1 MATIASM
8 LASTRNPFSCFREPL
23 YPGSRSVVSPRY
35 LEPFG
40 KRIRTIPRFIRACQ
54 PLDKVGGDGGVS
66 ASAKRYHFGNEL
78 LSFASDNF
86 LPLALVTGVSLG
98 FANPT
103 LGCLADKY
111 SLSKFS
117 TCGIFIISGLT
128 LRTEAIGDAVKGWPL
143 GVFGLA
149 SILLLTP
156 SFSRLVMLFQLQH
169 QELVT
174 GLGIF
179 CCMPTTLSSGVA
191 LTHLA
196 GGNSALAL
204 AVTVAS
210 NLLGILT
217 IPFWVSRYIAGGV
230 GVSFPTDQLF
240 KSLIVTLLVPL
251 IIGKVIRE
259 TFKGFANFVDNN
271 RKLFSRMNAICLS
284 LVPWIQV
291 SRSRSLLL
299 SVEPKV
305 FLAAIGIGILLHLSL
320 LAFNALSI
328 RILSGLSGDYNS
340 KNSKGNGTAVLL
352 VASQKTLPV
361 MVAVVEQLRGAFGE
375 PGLLVLPCVAAHLN
389 QIMIDSILVNVWL
402 RKSNASSADG
412 GSDSED
418 ESDIEEEI
426 QEVQNTDINNRYLQD
441 GSDDDDDTDT
451 KRVIKPTKDKR
462 FEEMTH
468 TVEQMKNAMK
478 INDWVSLQENFDKVN
493 KQLEKVMRITEAVKP
508 PTLYIKTLV
517 MLEDFLNEALAN
529 KEAKKKMSPSNS
541 KALNAMRQKLK
552 KNNKTYED
560 AINKYRETPEVEE
573 EKEPEDEDDDDEE
586 DEDEFEDDDDS
597 KEAVTD
603 DDVDEPADNRWETML
618 NKKDKQMEKLL
629 SKDPKEITWE
639 WVNQK
644 FKEIMAARGRK
655 GTARFDLVDQLTHL
669 TKIAKTPAQKLE
681 ILFSVISAQFDVNP
695 GLTGHMPIKVWKKC
709 VLNMLTI
716 LDILVKYN
724 NIVVDDT
731 IEPDENETSK
741 PADYDGT
748 IRVWGN
754 LVAFIERIDT
764 EFFKSLQSID
774 PHTREYVERLRDE
787 PMFLAL
793 AQNIQDYFERMGDY
807 KAAAKVALRR
817 VESIYYKP
825 QEVYEAMRKLAE
837 LDEEDEEA
845 EDAEEESGPI
855 SSFIVVP
862 EVVPRKP
869 TFPESG
875 RAMMDLLVSLIYR
888 NGDERTKARAMLC
901 DIYHH
906 ALMDNF
912 GTARDLLLMS
922 HLQDNIQHMDIST
935 QILFNRTMA
944 QIGLCAFRV
953 GMITESHS
961 CLSELYSGQRVRELL
976 AQGVSQSRYH
986 EKTPEQERL
995 ERRRQM
1001 PYHMHINLELLE
1013 AVHLIG
1019 AMLLEVPNMA
1029 ANSLEARRR
1038 VISKNFRRL
1047 LEISERQA
1055 FNAPPENVRDH
1066 VMAATRALTKGDFQT
1081 AFEVL
1086 NSLDVWRML
1095 KNRDSILEMVKARIK
1110 EEALRTYLF
1119 TYSSSYESLSLE
1131 QLAKMFD
1138 VTEAQVH
1145 SIVSKMM
1152 INEELHASWDQPTR
1166 CIVFHEVQHSR
1177 LQSLAF
1183 QLTEKLSVLAE
1194 SNERAMEARTGGGG
1208 LDLSSRRRDNN
1219 QDYAGAAGK
1228 WQDNNMNYGQGRQGN
1243 NRSGYG
1249 GRPGQPRD
1257 WSGQN
1262 RGGGYAAR
1270 AGSGNRGGGMQMD
1283 GSTRMV
1289 SLNRG
1294 VRA

>member
-1 MATIASM
+1 
-8 LASTRNPFSCFREPL
+8 
-23 YPGSRSVVSPRY
+23 
-35 LEPFG
+35 
-40 KRIRTIPRFIRACQ
+40 
-54 PLDKVGGDGGVS
+54 
-66 ASAKRYHFGNEL
+66 
-78 LSFASDNF
+78 
-86 LPLALVTGVSLG
+86 
-98 FANPT
+98 
-103 LGCLADKY
+103 
-111 SLSKFS
+111 
-117 TCGIFIISGLT
+117 
-128 LRTEAIGDAVKGWPL
+128 
-143 GVFGLA
+143 
-149 SILLLTP
+149 
-156 SFSRLVMLFQLQH
+156 MLFQLQP

-217 IPFWVSRYIAGGV
+217 
-230 GVSFPTDQLF
+230 
-240 KSLIVTLLVPL
+240 
-251 IIGKVIRE
+251 VIWE

-284 LVPWIQV
+284 LVSTIS
-291 SRSRSLLL
+291 SRNLNVDTL
-299 SVEPKV
+299 SV
-305 FLAAIGIGILLHLSL
+305 GS
-320 LAFNALSI
+320 
-328 RILSGLSGDYNS
+328 LSGDYNS

-402 RKSNASSADG
+402 RKSLSSPAKEEEEEEEDVSFFRSGSLLG

-426 QEVQNTDINNRYLQD
+426 QEVQNNDINNRYLQD
-441 GSDDDDDTDT
+441 NSDDDDDTDT

-508 PTLYIKTLV
+508 PSLYIKTLV

-552 KNNKTYED
+552 KNNKLYEED
-560 AINKYRETPEVEE
+560 INKYREAPEVEE
-573 EKEPEDEDDDDEE
+573 ENEPEDEDDEDEE
-586 DEDEFEDDDDS
+586 DEDEEDDDS

-603 DDVDEPADNRWETML
+603 EEVDETTDTRWETML

-629 SKDPKEITWE
+629 SKDPKEITWD

-695 GLTGHMPIKVWKKC
+695 GLSGHMPIKVWKKC

-793 AQNIQDYFERMGDY
+793 AQNIQDYFERMGDF

-837 LDEEDEEA
+837 LVEEEEEA

-862 EVVPRKP
+862 EVVPRMP

-875 RAMMDLLVSLIYR
+875 RAMMDILVSLIYR

-944 QIGLCAFRV
+944 QLGLCAFRV

-1086 NSLDVWRML
+1086 NSLEVWRML
-1095 KNRDSILEMVKARIK
+1095 KNRESILEMVKARIK

-1219 QDYAGAAGK
+1219 QDYAGAASGGGR
-1228 WQDNNMNYGQGRQGN
+1228 WQDNNMNSGYGGRQGN

-1270 AGSGNRGGGMQMD
+1270 AGSGNRGGMQMD

>member
-1 MATIASM
+1 MTSRFFAQGAT
-8 LASTRNPFSCFREPL
+8 
-23 YPGSRSVVSPRY
+23 
-35 LEPFG
+35 
-40 KRIRTIPRFIRACQ
+40 
-54 PLDKVGGDGGVS
+54 
-66 ASAKRYHFGNEL
+66 
-78 LSFASDNF
+78 
-86 LPLALVTGVSLG
+86 
-98 FANPT
+98 
-103 LGCLADKY
+103 
-111 SLSKFS
+111 
-117 TCGIFIISGLT
+117 
-128 LRTEAIGDAVKGWPL
+128 
-143 GVFGLA
+143 
-149 SILLLTP
+149 
-156 SFSRLVMLFQLQH
+156 
-169 QELVT
+169 
-174 GLGIF
+174 
-179 CCMPTTLSSGVA
+179 
-191 LTHLA
+191 
-196 GGNSALAL
+196 
-204 AVTVAS
+204 
-210 NLLGILT
+210 
-217 IPFWVSRYIAGGV
+217 
-230 GVSFPTDQLF
+230 
-240 KSLIVTLLVPL
+240 
-251 IIGKVIRE
+251 
-259 TFKGFANFVDNN
+259 
-271 RKLFSRMNAICLS
+271 
-284 LVPWIQV
+284 
-291 SRSRSLLL
+291 
-299 SVEPKV
+299 
-305 FLAAIGIGILLHLSL
+305 
-320 LAFNALSI
+320 
-328 RILSGLSGDYNS
+328 
-340 KNSKGNGTAVLL
+340 
-352 VASQKTLPV
+352 
-361 MVAVVEQLRGAFGE
+361 
-375 PGLLVLPCVAAHLN
+375 
-389 QIMIDSILVNVWL
+389 
-402 RKSNASSADG
+402 
-412 GSDSED
+412 DSED
-418 ESDIEEEI
+418 ESDYEEEI
-426 QEVQNTDINNRYLQD
+426 TEVQNNIDSRYLD
-441 GSDDDDDTDT
+441 GGSDDDDDTDT
-451 KRVIKPTKDKR
+451 KRVVKPAKDKR

-493 KQLEKVMRITEAVKP
+493 KQLEKVMRITEAVKAP
-508 PTLYIKTLV
+508 ILYIKTLV
-517 MLEDFLNEALAN
+517 LLEDFLNEALAN

-552 KNNKTYED
+552 KNNKLYEED
-560 AINKYRETPEVEE
+560 IVKYREAPEVEDDNE
-573 EKEPEDEDDDDEE
+573 GEDDDEE
-586 DEDEFEDDDDS
+586 DSEFEDDVSIED
-597 KEAVTD
+597 VTVEP
-603 DDVDEPADNRWETML
+603 VDEPVDDNRWETMK
-618 NKKDKQMEKLL
+618 NKGEREMEKLL

-644 FKEIMAARGRK
+644 FKEIVASRGKK
-655 GTARFDLVDQLTHL
+655 GTARFELVDQLTHL

-695 GLTGHMPIKVWKKC
+695 GLSGHMPIKVWKKC

-731 IEPDENETSK
+731 IEPDENESSK
-741 PADYDGT
+741 PADYDGK

-793 AQNIQDYFERMGDY
+793 AQNIQDYFERMGDF

-837 LDEEDEEA
+837 LAEEDDENEEDEE
-845 EDAEEESGPI
+845 ENGPP

-944 QIGLCAFRV
+944 QLGLCAFRV
-953 GMITESHS
+953 GMISESHS

-986 EKTPEQERL
+986 EKTPEQERM

-1001 PYHMHINLELLE
+1001 PYHMHLNLELLE

-1086 NSLDVWRML
+1086 NSLDVWRLL

-1119 TYSSSYESLSLE
+1119 TYSSSYESLSLD

-1138 VTEAQVH
+1138 LSKALVH

-1152 INEELHASWDQPTR
+1152 INEELHASWDQPTQ

-1219 QDYAGAAGK
+1219 QDYAGAASGGGK
-1228 WQDNNMNYGQGRQGN
+1228 WQDNMNSGYGGRQGN

-1262 RGGGYAAR
+1262 RGGAYAGR
-1270 AGSGNRGGGMQMD
+1270 AGSGNRGGMQMD
-1283 GSTRMV
+1283 GSSRMV
-1289 SLNRG
+1289 NLNRG
-1294 VRA
+1294 GRP

>member
-1 MATIASM
+1 MT
-8 LASTRNPFSCFREPL
+8 
-23 YPGSRSVVSPRY
+23 SR
-35 LEPFG
+35 F
-40 KRIRTIPRFIRACQ
+40 
-54 PLDKVGGDGGVS
+54 
-66 ASAKRYHFGNEL
+66 
-78 LSFASDNF
+78 FA
-86 LPLALVTGVSLG
+86 
-98 FANPT
+98 
-103 LGCLADKY
+103 
-111 SLSKFS
+111 
-117 TCGIFIISGLT
+117 
-128 LRTEAIGDAVKGWPL
+128 
-143 GVFGLA
+143 
-149 SILLLTP
+149 
-156 SFSRLVMLFQLQH
+156 Q
-169 QELVT
+169 
-174 GLGIF
+174 
-179 CCMPTTLSSGVA
+179 
-191 LTHLA
+191 
-196 GGNSALAL
+196 
-204 AVTVAS
+204 
-210 NLLGILT
+210 
-217 IPFWVSRYIAGGV
+217 
-230 GVSFPTDQLF
+230 
-240 KSLIVTLLVPL
+240 
-251 IIGKVIRE
+251 
-259 TFKGFANFVDNN
+259 
-271 RKLFSRMNAICLS
+271 
-284 LVPWIQV
+284 
-291 SRSRSLLL
+291 
-299 SVEPKV
+299 
-305 FLAAIGIGILLHLSL
+305 
-320 LAFNALSI
+320 
-328 RILSGLSGDYNS
+328 
-340 KNSKGNGTAVLL
+340 
-352 VASQKTLPV
+352 
-361 MVAVVEQLRGAFGE
+361 
-375 PGLLVLPCVAAHLN
+375 
-389 QIMIDSILVNVWL
+389 
-402 RKSNASSADG
+402 G
-412 GSDSED
+412 GSDSDDDSDYSEEIPEVPSSDIQSRYLPDASDED
-418 ESDIEEEI
+418 E
-426 QEVQNTDINNRYLQD
+426 
-441 GSDDDDDTDT
+441 DTDT
-451 KRVIKPTKDKR
+451 KRVVKPAKDKR
-462 FEEMTH
+462 FEEMTN
-468 TVEQMKNAMK
+468 TVEQMKNAVK

-493 KQLEKVMRITEAVKP
+493 KQLEKVMRITEAVKAP
-508 PTLYIKTLV
+508 VLYIKTLV
-517 MLEDFLNEALAN
+517 LLEDFLNEALAN
-529 KEAKKKMSPSNS
+529 KEAKKKMSSSNS

-552 KNNKTYED
+552 KNNKMYEED
-560 AINKYRETPEVEE
+560 IVKYREEAPEAEGDNNE
-573 EKEPEDEDDDDEE
+573 GGDDTEDD
-586 DEDEFEDDDDS
+586 
-597 KEAVTD
+597 VTD
-603 DDVDEPADNRWETML
+603 FGDDVISIDDPIVEPLDEPVDVNRWETMK
-618 NKKDKQMEKLL
+618 NKGEREMEKLL

-644 FKEIMAARGRK
+644 FKEIVAARGKK
-655 GTARFDLVDQLTHL
+655 GTARFELVDQLTHL

-695 GLTGHMPIKVWKKC
+695 GLSGHMPIKVWKKC

-716 LDILVKYN
+716 LDILVKYS

-731 IEPDENETSK
+731 IEPDEDESSK
-741 PADYDGT
+741 PEDYDGKV
-748 IRVWGN
+748 RVWGN

-793 AQNIQDYFERMGDY
+793 AQNIQDYFERMGHF

-837 LDEEDEEA
+837 LAEEDEEA
-845 EDAEEESGPI
+845 
-855 SSFIVVP
+855 VVP

-944 QIGLCAFRV
+944 QLGLCAFRV

-961 CLSELYSGQRVRELL
+961 CLAELYSGQRVRELL

-986 EKTPEQERL
+986 EKTPEQERM

-1001 PYHMHINLELLE
+1001 PYHMHLNLELLE

-1086 NSLDVWRML
+1086 NSLDVWRLL
-1095 KNRDSILEMVKARIK
+1095 KNRNSILEMVKDRIK

-1138 VTEAQVH
+1138 LSKALVH

-1152 INEELHASWDQPTR
+1152 INEELHASWDQPTQ

-1194 SNERAMEARTGGGG
+1194 SNERAMESRTGGGG

-1219 QDYAGAAGK
+1219 QDYAGAASGGGK
-1228 WQDNNMNYGQGRQGN
+1228 WQDNMNSGYGGRQGN

-1257 WSGQN
+1257 WSGQS
-1262 RGGGYAAR
+1262 RGGGYAGGR
-1270 AGSGNRGGGMQMD
+1270 AGSGNRGGMQMD
-1283 GSTRMV
+1283 GSSRMV
-1289 SLNRG
+1289 NLNRG
-1294 VRA
+1294 GRP